1 MDLIDSGDFI
11 RGMASHMAFLAAL
24 QEHQIEDT
32 EQFDDP
38 SQDQDETQPSDH
50 LLLKLSPFFDSGSLS
65 DITLMVGSSIFHA
78 HKLILSSWSP
88 VFKEMLLKRSNSDEP
103 HVLEDDQEYEVIFS
117 DFLKFMYTE
126 TIEISKDTV
135 YSFIKLSK
143 KYEVDEICE
152 LCEEFLI
159 GEVSN
164 DTIALQTLTDA
175 EEFGFTKMYDH
186 CFKFLE
192 TNFFHLS
199 DSSLQK
205 MGPSL
210 FLKML
215 ESSDLVVLSERHLF
229 NQAVDWLY
237 TGGHDYDKYTKEVIS
252 KIHFTHMS
260 SLDLCSLKRGITAPA
275 VMSDRSLQIQSSLND
290 SGLQDSIH
298 DAFEWKALVSEE
310 KELSLLPCDTKSTL
324 SKKHCVEPRICISG
338 PVSSNYQ
345 HLSLSGKKTQS
356 VEFTCY

>member
-1 MDLIDSGDFI
+1 MN
-11 RGMASHMAFLAAL
+11 
-24 QEHQIEDT
+24 
-32 EQFDDP
+32 QFDDP

-345 HLSLSGKKTQS
+345 HLSLSEKKPKR
-356 VEFTCY
+356 